1 MEWKEDGGAGGGKKK
16 EQILKQN
23 SSVKFVEIQSITYLV
38 VM

>member
-1 MEWKEDGGAGGGKKK
+1 MEWKEEWEGGRKKKK